1 MRIDKKDADIQK
13 LIRTSGEKYKKA
25 GITEETFDL
34 EKRLRN
40 GITAAYEQKETDFK
54 EWIPKIQSLEY
65 KQLLRL
71 AGLS

>member
-1 MRIDKKDADIQK
+1 MKCLLR
-13 LIRTSGEKYKKA
+13 
-25 GITEETFDL
+25 GISD
-34 EKRLRN
+34 
-40 GITAAYEQKETDFK
+40 AYEQKETDFK

>member
-1 MRIDKKDADIQK
+1 M
-13 LIRTSGEKYKKA
+13 
-25 GITEETFDL
+25 